1 MLKKFVVSL
10 PLTLQRYYKNL
21 IYANICGEKCKL
33 SVFFNMSMYVLRKFE
48 CPQGTKV
55 YGKNK
60 INGSNGLNEGNTYLK
75 YKNNYVQV
83 V

>member
-1 MLKKFVVSL
+1 MQTFVEKNANYQSFSICQCTFCGSL
-10 PLTLQRYYKNL
+10 S
-21 IYANICGEKCKL
+21 A
-33 SVFFNMSMYVLRKFE
+33 
-48 CPQGTKV
+48 PQSTKV

-60 INGSNGLNEGNTYLK
+60 INGSNGLNEGNANLK